1 MHLQPRPVKT
11 LAWFYEKCVAAR
23 MNWADAVL
31 NSNVVMKA
39 VQDLAAGNKNYP
51 EETKF
56 PFYMLFQNETVKNF
70 PTPRGL
76 SYLLGHLAGVY
87 GVPTIVPMSVDT
99 NWKDPYG
106 KNGYS
111 LFIDQPGTML
121 PQIGHSRSWDILK
134 PGLTIR
140 LTLLTSI
147 LGAFNDIELDD
158 TMLKKDAEDV
168 AEFDH
173 LLAMKYCSDDLSRKE
188 LERVYNPMTFPQMK
202 QRYPNIDWV
211 MLLTETTQLAPNV
224 TRRILADPNYQ
235 FIVMEPEML
244 QRLSDALGES
254 SKFVSPRTVVNYIY
268 SQLLAAYSSFL
279 PIPMMDSNNP
289 NNNLTILEH
298 IPTKT
303 RPPPPRPR
311 SIWPERPI
319 YKQQQYDDEQAA
331 QFSCAAESINTLKYA
346 NGRMFIDKIYP
357 TQKSRKEL
365 RENVGKMIS
374 GILVGFRSMI
384 DQLNWMTP
392 ASKLGAYKKIDHL
405 VKNIGYP
412 DWITDDEK
420 LTKSYEGLDIRIG
433 KDDYFTILQKVIAW
447 KIGDHWN
454 MLFDRSPDREDFSA
468 PLGSANAWYQPQL
481 NSITLPASILH
492 SPFYHPDLPTAVNFG
507 AMGMIVGHELTHGFD
522 DMGVQWDGLGVL
534 DGWMDY
540 PSEVGF
546 RQMAD
551 CVVEEYGRFCPFNKT
566 EHGDVACVD
575 GAATQGENIADNGGI
590 RAAFRAYR
598 NHINLHGP
606 DPQLPDEQL
615 QEFTSD
621 QLFFMSFAQ
630 IWCQVPDD
638 EASLRSQL
646 MFDVHSPSM
655 YRVWGT
661 IQNFPAFKDAF
672 HCPSSPYA
680 PDKHCDVWV
689 SEPDSSHGEP
699 VVKTELNVRQNEPI
713 SPNNFEEYSAYKV
726 AADYYKESVNTSV
739 DPCTDFFQY
748 ACGKYDKP
756 VSFGVGRA
764 KIDENIAKKLYSPEY
779 DATIKS
785 SKALTKGKS
794 FIDACVETA
803 KDSSKNQQILATENY
818 LLPRVNKLANYLG
831 SNFTYVFG
839 GEVSHR
845 PDKTQLANALGY
857 LSFDQGID
865 TFVTPMV
872 DTNWPQPKEGYTMF
886 LDQNTAFM
894 SKSYYKPSAFTTIKK
909 SYVNS
914 ATKIIATFAKAQN
927 LRIDETKLKD
937 DIRGL
942 IEFEQMIA
950 LSYSTDDDTRRTY
963 SRSWNPVD
971 IEWLAEYSFVDW
983 KVYMKQVPNVA
994 QEVVQMP
1001 TFMVSVSEPEQ
1012 LEKMTRDY
1020 GTWDQ
1025 TKLVNYLFMRLVLSN
1040 AQYLPSYA
1048 SGFDEMPE
1056 EPLVLG
1062 RRRPHFRFPK
1072 SNTVEDTQLHCV
1084 GLANQLM
1091 PYAIG
1096 RVYIDY
1102 EYPDNNK
1109 KQLIRKTTGN
1119 MMQNIIHS
1127 FQGMLDS
1134 LDWMTQKTKRK
1145 ALEKTLDIVQNI
1157 AFPDWIMDNQK
1168 LDDYYKEIDF
1178 NVTQENYYD
1187 MWTKLIVFN
1196 IALVYKQLTAKE
1208 ADRRDFLGQ
1217 PATVNAWYMPE
1228 LNSIT
1233 FPAGIL
1239 QPPYF
1244 HPLWPTSVNYGGLGV
1259 VAGHELIHGFDDQG
1273 VQWGPGGEMSL
1284 PSCGE
1289 CTGWMD
1295 KNSTAGFKAMA
1306 ECVIDEYNKFCPLDP
1321 SQFTPNCVNG
1331 ANTQGE
1337 NIADNGG
1344 IHTAFRA
1351 YRTHIALNGP
1361 DPLLPDRLF
1370 GQFTHDQLFFLS
1382 FAQVW
1387 CENRR
1392 SDDRL
1397 YQQLMVDPHSPAM
1410 YRVFGTIQNYPA
1422 FREAYNCPLETQYA
1436 PEQHCNVWMT
1446 RLFFLLSGCIAFV
1459 DSLNNFLVQGRAD
1472 TLKVLRKIVRDRDA
1486 KVVPFDPFPNANVAW
1501 QATVPKDLQSRK
1513 LHKSF
1518 RGQQSTKVASAGRAE
1533 SGRSL

>member
-1 MHLQPRPVKT
+1 
-11 LAWFYEKCVAAR
+11 
-23 MNWADAVL
+23 
-31 NSNVVMKA
+31 
-39 VQDLAAGNKNYP
+39 
-51 EETKF
+51 
-56 PFYMLFQNETVKNF
+56 
-70 PTPRGL
+70 
-76 SYLLGHLAGVY
+76 
-87 GVPTIVPMSVDT
+87 
-99 NWKDPYG
+99 
-106 KNGYS
+106 
-111 LFIDQPGTML
+111 
-121 PQIGHSRSWDILK
+121 
-134 PGLTIR
+134 
-140 LTLLTSI
+140 
-147 LGAFNDIELDD
+147 
-158 TMLKKDAEDV
+158 MLKKDAEDV

-420 LTKSYEGLDIRIG
+420 LTKSYE
-433 KDDYFTILQKVIAW
+433 KVIAW

-845 PDKTQLANALGY
+845 PDKTQLANALGHRHVRHANGRHK
-857 LSFDQGID
+857 LAAAQGGLHNVSGPEHCIH
-865 TFVTPMV
+865 
-872 DTNWPQPKEGYTMF
+872 E
-886 LDQNTAFM
+886 
-894 SKSYYKPSAFTTIKK
+894 
-909 SYVNS
+909 
-914 ATKIIATFAKAQN
+914 N

-1048 SGFDEMPE
+1048 SGFDEMP
-1056 EPLVLG
+1056 
-1062 RRRPHFRFPK
+1062 

-1168 LDDYYKEIDF
+1168 LDDYYKDIDF

-1217 PATVNAWYMPE
+1217 PATVNAWYM
-1228 LNSIT
+1228 
-1233 FPAGIL
+1233 
-1239 QPPYF
+1239 
-1244 HPLWPTSVNYGGLGV
+1244 V
-1259 VAGHELIHGFDDQG
+1259 GHELIHGFDDQG

-1436 PEQHCNVWMT
+1436 PEQHCNVW
-1446 RLFFLLSGCIAFV
+1446 V
-1459 DSLNNFLVQGRAD
+1459 PNN
-1472 TLKVLRKIVRDRDA
+1472 T
-1486 KVVPFDPFPNANVAW
+1486 
-1501 QATVPKDLQSRK
+1501 S
-1513 LHKSF
+1513 
-1518 RGQQSTKVASAGRAE
+1518 
-1533 SGRSL
+1533 